1 MPIDK
6 SWMQSGRSSEDYFN
20 GVETFLDYAYNHLQ
34 PDDAKILCPCVKC
47 SNRYK
52 KVKVEVQ
59 QHLLYNGIIK
69 NYTIWYLHG
78 EDENDETDESNSDS
92 DSDGSENDVINMEQ
106 DDDMHGLVEE
116 GCPQDPNRDAEKFYK
131 LLKEAEQPLYDGCKS
146 YSNLSFVVNLLHIK
160 STGTMSNKAFGALL
174 KLLKDAFPFCEKL
187 PTSNDGAKK
196 IVAELG
202 LHYEK
207 IDACKNDCIIY
218 YKEHA
223 NATQCPTCKLS
234 RWRTQEKG
242 NKKKGKKV
250 PWKIL
255 RYFPLTPRLQRLYM
269 SSKTAADMR
278 WHSKDRVK
286 DGVLRHPADSEQ
298 WKSFDQIHESFGIE
312 PRNVRLSLATDGFNP
327 FGKMNLRHST
337 WPVLI
342 FPYNLPPWMCMK
354 EPYTFMSLLIPG
366 PTSPG
371 NDIDVYLSPLIDELQ
386 TLWETGVETYDIST
400 RQNFQMRAALM
411 WTINAYPAYAYM
423 SGWSTQGRLACP
435 YCASKTSH
443 RRLSHGSKMCY
454 LGHRRFLPSNH
465 LWRKQ
470 KNKFDNTREKT
481 VAPSRPSGDD
491 VIQELDE
498 LRKITHGK
506 QNKQMIPGFGRRHN
520 WKKHSIF
527 FQLPYWKT
535 LLVRHNLDVMH
546 IEKNVFES
554 LIGTMMSIDGKTK
567 DSLNARLDLR
577 EMGIRERY
585 HPKVREDGKLD
596 FLPGDY
602 TLSDDDNRAL
612 CKWLSE
618 LQVPDGYSGNLSR
631 CVAAGERSIS
641 GMKTHDCHIFLER
654 LLPFI
659 ARELLPKD
667 VCEPLIELSYFFKE
681 LCAKV
686 LREEDLNV
694 LENQIAITLCKME
707 QIFPPAF
714 FDIMIHLTCHLAWEA
729 KMAGPVQYRWMYP
742 VERYLHKLKS
752 YVRNK
757 ARPEGSIAEGYLG
770 DECIT
775 FCSRYLHRVE
785 TKFNQRDRND
795 DGGKSFGKGVLEEMG
810 IELLEA
816 AKEHKNI
823 LMHSGV
829 RNVEESHRLQFS
841 NWFHERIKQLYYDNK
856 VDKKMLSLAL
866 GPERRVKYYP
876 GYYMSGF
883 RFHTLQCDENKKTQ
897 NCGVMVK
904 GENQIDSVSWYGVL
918 KDVVELRYTEGN
930 RVVLFN
936 CEWYDIV
943 RKGTGYKIDRYG
955 IISINT
961 ARKLNTKEPFVL
973 ANQATQA
980 FYVREIKNKAWSY
993 VVETKPRNVY
1003 EMPNVDD
1010 DDEPYQEEEA
1020 HGGIQANQNDDEDD
1034 EIVG

>member
-1 MPIDK
+1 M
-6 SWMQSGRSSEDYFN
+6 
-20 GVETFLDYAYNHLQ
+20 
-34 PDDAKILCPCVKC
+34 
-47 SNRYK
+47 
-52 KVKVEVQ
+52 
-59 QHLLYNGIIK
+59 
-69 NYTIWYLHG
+69 
-78 EDENDETDESNSDS
+78 SD
-92 DSDGSENDVINMEQ
+92 Q
-106 DDDMHGLVEE
+106 
-116 GCPQDPNRDAEKFYK
+116 
-131 LLKEAEQPLYDGCKS
+131 

-174 KLLKDAFPFCEKL
+174 KLLNDAFPFCEKL

-218 YKEHA
+218 YMEHA

-255 RYFPLTPRLQRLYM
+255 RYFPLTSRLQRLYM

-312 PRNVRLSLATDGFNP
+312 PRNVRLGLATDGFNP
-327 FGKMNLRHST
+327 FGKMILRHST
-337 WPVLI
+337 WPVVL

-366 PTSPG
+366 LTSPG
-371 NDIDVYLSPLIDELQ
+371 NDIDVNLRPLIDELQ
-386 TLWETGVETYDIST
+386 TLWENGVETYNIST
-400 RQNFQMRAALM
+400 RQNFQMKAALM
-411 WTINAYPAYAYM
+411 WTINDYPAYAYM
-423 SGWSTQGRLACP
+423 SGWSTQGKLACP

-443 RRLSHGSKMCY
+443 RRLSDGSKMCY
-454 LGHRRFLPSNH
+454 MGHRRFLPSNH
-465 LWRKQ
+465 SWRKQ
-470 KNKFDNTREKT
+470 KCKFDNTREKT

-506 QNKQMIPGFGRRHN
+506 QNKQTIPGFGRRHN

-554 LIGTMMSIDGKTK
+554 VIGTMMSIDGKTK
-567 DSLNARLDLR
+567 DSLNAHLDLR

-602 TLSDDDNRAL
+602 TLSDDDNKVL

-631 CVAAGERSIS
+631 CVATGERSIS

-667 VCEPLIELSYFFKE
+667 VCEPLIQLSYFFKE

-729 KMAGPVQYRWMYP
+729 K
-742 VERYLHKLKS
+742 
-752 YVRNK
+752 
-757 ARPEGSIAEGYLG
+757 
-770 DECIT
+770 T
-775 FCSRYLHRVE
+775 
-785 TKFNQRDRND
+785 
-795 DGGKSFGKGVLEEMG
+795 
-810 IELLEA
+810 
-816 AKEHKNI
+816 
-823 LMHSGV
+823 
-829 RNVEESHRLQFS
+829 
-841 NWFHERIKQLYYDNK
+841 IKQLYYGNK
-856 VDKKMLSLAL
+856 VDKQMLSLAL

-876 GYYMSGF
+876 GY
-883 RFHTLQCDENKKTQ
+883 
-897 NCGVMVK
+897 
-904 GENQIDSVSWYGVL
+904 
-918 KDVVELRYTEGN
+918 
-930 RVVLFN
+930 
-936 CEWYDIV
+936 
-943 RKGTGYKIDRYG
+943 KIDRYR

-961 ARKLNTKEPFVL
+961 TRKLNTKEPFVL

-980 FYVREIKNKAWSY
+980 FYVREIKTKAWSY

-1020 HGGIQANQNDDEDD
+1020 HGGTQANQNDDEDD

>member
-6 SWMQSGRSSEDYFN
+6 CWMQSGRSSEDYFN

-34 PDDAKILCPCVKC
+34 LDDAKILCPCVKC

-69 NYTIWYLHG
+69 NYTRWYLHG

-92 DSDGSENDVINMEQ
+92 DSDGNENDVINMEQ

-174 KLLKDAFPFCEKL
+174 KLLKDAFSFCEKL

-255 RYFPLTPRLQRLYM
+255 RYFPLTSRLQRLYM

-298 WKSFDQIHESFGIE
+298 WKSFDQIHESLGIE
-312 PRNVRLSLATDGFNP
+312 PRNVRLGLATDGFNS

-337 WPVLI
+337 WLVLL

-354 EPYTFMSLLIPG
+354 EPYTFMSLLMPG

-371 NDIDVYLSPLIDELQ
+371 NDIDVYLRPLIDELQ
-386 TLWETGVETYDIST
+386 TLWENGVETYDIST
-400 RQNFQMRAALM
+400 RQNFQMKAALM
-411 WTINAYPAYAYM
+411 WTINDYPAYAYM
-423 SGWSTQGRLACP
+423 
-435 YCASKTSH
+435 
-443 RRLSHGSKMCY
+443 
-454 LGHRRFLPSNH
+454 
-465 LWRKQ
+465 
-470 KNKFDNTREKT
+470 
-481 VAPSRPSGDD
+481 
-491 VIQELDE
+491 
-498 LRKITHGK
+498 
-506 QNKQMIPGFGRRHN
+506 
-520 WKKHSIF
+520 
-527 FQLPYWKT
+527 
-535 LLVRHNLDVMH
+535 LDVMH

-554 LIGTMMSIDGKTK
+554 VIGTMMSIDGKTK

-585 HPKVREDGKLD
+585 HPKMDILEIYLD
-596 FLPGDY
+596 VWLLENVVFL
-602 TLSDDDNRAL
+602 
-612 CKWLSE
+612 
-618 LQVPDGYSGNLSR
+618 
-631 CVAAGERSIS
+631 
-641 GMKTHDCHIFLER
+641 
-654 LLPFI
+654 
-659 ARELLPKD
+659 
-667 VCEPLIELSYFFKE
+667 E

-707 QIFPPAF
+707 QIFPHAF

-729 KMAGPVQYRWMYP
+729 KMAGPVQHRWMYP

-795 DGGKSFGKGVLEEMG
+795 DGGKSFGKGVLEEIG

-816 AKEHKNI
+816 AKFYVLQNCDECLPFVQEHKNI

-856 VDKKMLSLAL
+856 VDKQMLSLAL

-883 RFHTLQCDENKKTQ
+883 RFHTLQRDENKKTQ

-904 GENQIDSVSWYGVL
+904 GENQIDSVPWYGVL

-930 RVVLFN
+930 KVVLFN

-961 ARKLNTKEPFVL
+961 TRKLNTKEPFVL

-980 FYVREIKNKAWSY
+980 FYVREIKTKAWSY

-1020 HGGIQANQNDDEDD
+1020 HRGIQANQNDDEDD

>member
-1 MPIDK
+1 MKIYVYMKGLMPCATTTK
-6 SWMQSGRSSEDYFN
+6 
-20 GVETFLDYAYNHLQ
+20 Q
-34 PDDAKILCPCVKC
+34 PI
-47 SNRYK
+47 
-52 KVKVEVQ
+52 
-59 QHLLYNGIIK
+59 
-69 NYTIWYLHG
+69 
-78 EDENDETDESNSDS
+78 
-92 DSDGSENDVINMEQ
+92 
-106 DDDMHGLVEE
+106 
-116 GCPQDPNRDAEKFYK
+116 DAEKFYK
-131 LLKEAEQPLYDGCKS
+131 LLKEAKQPLYDGCKS

-234 RWRTQEKG
+234 RWRTQKKG

-269 SSKTAADMR
+269 SSKTAAYMR

-312 PRNVRLSLATDGFNP
+312 PRNVRLSLAIDGFNP

-354 EPYTFMSLLIPG
+354 EPYTFMSLLILG

-411 WTINAYPAYAYM
+411 WTINDYPAYAYM

-443 RRLSHGSKMCY
+443 CRLSHGSKMCY

-465 LWRKQ
+465 SWRKQ

-506 QNKQMIPGFGRRHN
+506 QNKQTIPG
-520 WKKHSIF
+520 
-527 FQLPYWKT
+527 
-535 LLVRHNLDVMH
+535 
-546 IEKNVFES
+546 
-554 LIGTMMSIDGKTK
+554 
-567 DSLNARLDLR
+567 
-577 EMGIRERY
+577 
-585 HPKVREDGKLD
+585 
-596 FLPGDY
+596 
-602 TLSDDDNRAL
+602 
-612 CKWLSE
+612 
-618 LQVPDGYSGNLSR
+618 
-631 CVAAGERSIS
+631 
-641 GMKTHDCHIFLER
+641 
-654 LLPFI
+654 
-659 ARELLPKD
+659 
-667 VCEPLIELSYFFKE
+667 
-681 LCAKV
+681 
-686 LREEDLNV
+686 
-694 LENQIAITLCKME
+694 
-707 QIFPPAF
+707 
-714 FDIMIHLTCHLAWEA
+714 
-729 KMAGPVQYRWMYP
+729 
-742 VERYLHKLKS
+742 YLHKLKS

-757 ARPEGSIAEGYLG
+757 ARPERSVAEGYLG

-795 DGGKSFGKGVLEEMG
+795 DGGKSFGKGVLKEMG

-816 AKEHKNI
+816 AKFYVLQNCDECLPFVQEHKNI

-856 VDKKMLSLAL
+856 VDKKMLLLAL

-961 ARKLNTKEPFVL
+961 TRKLNTKEPFVL

-1003 EMPNVDD
+1003 DMPNVDD